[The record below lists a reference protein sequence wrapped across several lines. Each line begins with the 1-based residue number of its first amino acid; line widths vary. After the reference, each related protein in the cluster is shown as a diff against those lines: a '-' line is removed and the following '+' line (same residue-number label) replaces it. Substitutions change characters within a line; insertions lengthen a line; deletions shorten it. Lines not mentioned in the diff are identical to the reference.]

1 MQHGPGFD
9 GHADMNYNTGTKAGC
24 CRGSACGRFR
34 QARTINGGTSMGRLY
49 DRADIYDL
57 IESEERTEKIRED
70 WKQFLGDR
78 QIRTFLDVIIGTGSM
93 SLPLQELGITVF
105 GSDLS
110 ESMLSAC
117 RAKADAKGKPAEL
130 RCSDFRGLSCWK
142 GRLFDCVASTG
153 NALGYVS
160 NDDVARTLRQM
171 DSLVKP
177 GGYLC
182 FDSRNWEKIRR
193 ERQRFYLYNPFFR
206 GDTRINLVQV
216 WDHNPDG
223 SVTFN
228 LLYTFERDGR
238 IFQKEIFEEHY
249 HPFTLDMVLRAF
261 SEMGYGS
268 IEIRPVPCEIPE
280 TDFEKIDWYRIIA
293 QKQ

>member
-1 MQHGPGFD
+1 MD
-9 GHADMNYNTGTKAGC
+9 K
-24 CRGSACGRFR
+24 
-34 QARTINGGTSMGRLY
+34 LY
-49 DRADIYDL
+49 DRAEIYDL
-57 IESEERTEKIRED
+57 IESDQRTEIIRKD

-78 QIRTFLDVIIGTGSM
+78 EIHTFLDVSIGTGSM
-93 SLPLQELGITVF
+93 TLPLQELGIKVY

-110 ESMLSAC
+110 ESMLARC
-117 RAKADAKGKPAEL
+117 RMKAAAKQKPVEL
-130 RCSDFRGLSCWK
+130 RCSDFRDLSCWK
-142 GRLFDCVASTG
+142 GQTFDCVASTG

-160 NDDVARTLRQM
+160 NEDIIQTLRQM

-206 GDTRINLVQV
+206 DETRINLVQV

-223 SVTFN
+223 SITFN
-228 LLYTFERDGR
+228 LLYTFERENR
-238 IFQKEIFEEHY
+238 IVQKEIFEEHY
-249 HPFTLDMVLRAF
+249 HPFGLEMILHAL

-268 IEIRPVPCEIPE
+268 VELRPVPCNMPE
-280 TDFEKIDWYRIIA
+280 TDFDKMDWYRIMA
-293 QKQ
+293 QKGTI